1 MFKLKFESNRDLE
14 IKSQIELWVWMN
26 VTDKYLS

>member
-26 VTDKYLS
+26 VTLINT